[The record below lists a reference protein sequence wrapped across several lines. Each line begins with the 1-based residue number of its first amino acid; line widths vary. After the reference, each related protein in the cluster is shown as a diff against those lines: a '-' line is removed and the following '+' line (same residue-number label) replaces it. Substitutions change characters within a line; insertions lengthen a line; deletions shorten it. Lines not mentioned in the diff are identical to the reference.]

1 MSYISEFSDLPEIS
15 FDGGWTLGKI
25 QQYLEAAYGAEME
38 KLGESGVLAAADPFK
53 LIIMGLSALS
63 YQMVQ
68 LINVKGKQNFLRYA
82 TGAYLDQLATFKK
95 ITRKGPTSA
104 EVTMRFSMTSVRN
117 SATPIP
123 AGTRVST
130 ENGIY
135 FMVKSYAEIPI
146 GEQSIECTAIALAP
160 GSKQN
165 GIAAGLINRIVD
177 PLPYIAAVVN
187 VDASEGGTDT
197 ESDEDL
203 TRRVYLAPSGYSVA
217 GPSEAY
223 EYFARSF
230 RGDVSD
236 VQVTSPAPCEVE
248 IIFLLEG
255 GVLPDEHTR
264 EEMLAY
270 LSDETIRPLADKL
283 TIAVPEE
290 VEYSIQLT
298 YYIAKSKES
307 QALNIQSAV
316 NTAVEAYKKWQ
327 RQLGRDINP
336 TELIAR
342 IRNAGAKRAA
352 VVAPEY
358 LAVEGKQ
365 LPKLSSAQVT
375 YGGLEDD

>member
-1 MSYISEFSDLPEIS
+1 M
-15 FDGGWTLGKI
+15 
-25 QQYLEAAYGAEME
+25 
-38 KLGESGVLAAADPFK
+38 
-53 LIIMGLSALS
+53 
-63 YQMVQ
+63 
-68 LINVKGKQNFLRYA
+68 
-82 TGAYLDQLATFKK
+82 
-95 ITRKGPTSA
+95 
-104 EVTMRFSMTSVRN
+104 
-117 SATPIP
+117 
-123 AGTRVST
+123 
-130 ENGIY
+130 
-135 FMVKSYAEIPI
+135 
-146 GEQSIECTAIALAP
+146 
-160 GSKQN
+160 
-165 GIAAGLINRIVD
+165 
-177 PLPYIAAVVN
+177 
-187 VDASEGGTDT
+187 
-197 ESDEDL
+197 
-203 TRRVYLAPSGYSVA
+203 
-217 GPSEAY
+217 
-223 EYFARSF
+223 
-230 RGDVSD
+230 
-236 VQVTSPAPCEVE
+236 
-248 IIFLLEG
+248 
-255 GVLPDEHTR
+255 PDEHTR

>member
-1 MSYISEFSDLPEIS
+1 MSYISEFADLPEIS
-15 FDGGWTLGKI
+15 FDGGWTLDKI
-25 QQYLEAAYGAEME
+25 QQYMESAYGNAME
-38 KLGESGVLAAADPFK
+38 SMGGNGVLAAADPVK

-63 YQMVQ
+63 YQVVQ
-68 LINVKGKQNFLRYA
+68 LIDIKGKQNFLRYA

-95 ITRKGPTSA
+95 IIRKPPTSA
-104 EVTMRFSMTSVRN
+104 EVTMRFSMTSIRQ

-135 FMVKSYAEIPI
+135 FMVKNYTEIPI
-146 GEQSIECTAIALAP
+146 GKQSIDCAAVALTA
-160 GSKQN
+160 GSSQN
-165 GIAAGLINRIVD
+165 GIAVGLINQIVD

-187 VDASEGGTDT
+187 VDASAGGTDI

-203 TRRVYLAPSGYSVA
+203 TRRIYLAPSGYSVA
-217 GPSEAY
+217 GPAEAY

-236 VQVTSPAPCEVE
+236 VQVTSPKPCEIE
-248 IIFLLEG
+248 IIFLLDG

-264 EEMLAY
+264 EEMLEY
-270 LSDETIRPLADKL
+270 LSDETIRPLADKV

-290 VEYSIQLT
+290 IQYEIQLT

-307 QALNIQSAV
+307 HAVTIQSEVNKAV
-316 NTAVEAYKKWQ
+316 SEYQTWQ
-327 RQLGRDINP
+327 RQLGQDINP

-342 IRNAGAKRAA
+342 IRNAGAKRVA
-352 VVAPEY
+352 VIKPEY
-358 LAVEGKQ
+358 QAVEDNQ
-365 LPKLSSAQVT
+365 LPKMNSIQVT
-375 YGGLEDD
+375 YGGLEND

>member
-15 FDGGWTLGKI
+15 FDGGWTIGKI
-25 QQYLEAAYGAEME
+25 QQYLEAAYGNEME
-38 KLGESGVLAAADPFK
+38 ALGESGVLSASDPFK

-63 YQMVQ
+63 YQIIQ
-68 LINVKGKQNFLRYA
+68 LIDVKGKQNFLRYS

-95 ITRKGPTSA
+95 ITRKGPSSA
-104 EVTMRFSMTSVRN
+104 EVTMRFSMTSIRN

-135 FMVKSYAEIPI
+135 FMVKSYTEIPI
-146 GEQSIECTAIALAP
+146 GQQSIECAAIALTP

-165 GIAAGLINRIVD
+165 GIAAGLINKIVD

-217 GPSEAY
+217 GPREAY

-230 RGDVSD
+230 RGDISD
-236 VQVTSPAPCEVE
+236 VQVTSPEPCEVK

-255 GVLPDEHTR
+255 GVVPDETAR
-264 EEMLAY
+264 EEMLEY
-270 LSDETIRPLADKL
+270 LSDETIRPLADRL
-283 TIAVPEE
+283 TIAVPSE
-290 VEYSIQLT
+290 VSYSIQLT
-298 YYIAKSKES
+298 YYIARSKES
-307 QALNIQSAV
+307 QALTIQSAV
-316 NTAVEAYKKWQ
+316 NTAIEDYQVWQ
-327 RQLGRDINP
+327 RALGQDINP

-342 IRNAGAKRAA
+342 IRNAGAKRTA
-352 VVAPEY
+352 VIAPEY
-358 LAVEGKQ
+358 QVVDEDE
-365 LPKLSSAQVT
+365 LPKAVSVRVT